1 MKTKLQQL
9 NNNRSKIFH
18 SQIFFQPKQITL
30 PGEFLKMKQ
39 LIVFGHDLYILLTT
53 IFQNGNLKYT
63 GNISKKIF

>member
-30 PGEFLKMKQ
+30 PGEFLKKKQ
-39 LIVFGHDLYILLTT
+39 LIVFGKTELTNPTHDLYILLTT
-53 IFQNGNLKYT
+53 IFQEW
-63 GNISKKIF
+63 